1 MKNAT
6 LMRRGAGR
14 AGFTVIELLAVLAVL
29 VLLAMAAIPLFLRL
43 LDQQAREKE
52 QVALQSLAGG
62 FQRYVL
68 RTRTIPS
75 DTNFASTIGPEIGWK
90 TADAQNNSRGAARVI
105 LIDPGLHVGQ
115 YTNGSP
121 ATGGLLPYTQG
132 VTGSKAPLSPRLI
145 IISSVGAALPS
156 TIVGGI
162 PSNTTFTNIWATA
175 PNTKPSLWTWTGNP
189 DDLRIQRI
197 NMSQWFNEVS
207 FNRVGS
213 YQGRYSVDNSA
224 VAGAV
229 VPPSVPYSIWLLDST
244 MVYLWSHSGGSD
256 AITGG
261 LQATETVDS
270 SLSFVYD
277 TGTWRDRLFSTYG
290 ARQLLGYDVQAAL
303 NTFNAAPENPNAQS
317 GTTKLQVYN
326 YMVAYLTA
334 FGNWAAAGY
343 PNSGS
348 LNSAVLTA
356 QADMAQATARLI
368 KHL

>member
-1 MKNAT
+1 MKTTTSAH
-6 LMRRGAGR
+6 RGAAR
-14 AGFTVIELLAVLAVL
+14 DGFTVLELLAVLAVL
-29 VLLAMAAIPLFLRL
+29 VLLAAAAIPLLLRL
-43 LDQQAREKE
+43 LDQQTRETE
-52 QVALQSLAGG
+52 QVALRSLADG
-62 FQRYVL
+62 FQKYVF

-75 DTNFASTIGPEIGWK
+75 DTNFASTVGPEIGWK
-90 TADAQNNSRGAARVI
+90 TAEAQYNSRGATRVI
-105 LIDPGLHVGQ
+105 LIDPALHIGQ

-132 VTGSKAPLSPRLI
+132 VAGSKAPLSPRLI
-145 IISSVGAALPS
+145 IVSSLGVALPS
-156 TIVGGI
+156 TIVSGI

-189 DDLRIQRI
+189 DDLRIERI

-207 FNRVGS
+207 LNRVGS
-213 YQGRYSVDNSA
+213 SQGRYSVDNSA

-229 VPPSVPYSIWLLDST
+229 VPPSAPYSIWLLDNT

-261 LQATETVDS
+261 LQATETVDT

-277 TGTWRDRLFSTYG
+277 SGTWRDRLYSSYG
-290 ARQLLGYDVQAAL
+290 ARPLVGYDAQAAV
-303 NTFNAAPENPNAQS
+303 NTFNTAPENPDAQG

-326 YMVAYLTA
+326 YMIAYLNA
-334 FGNWAAAGY
+334 YGNWAAAGY
-343 PNSGS
+343 PSSGG
-348 LNSAVLTA
+348 LNSAVLNA
-356 QADMAQATARLI
+356 QADMASATASLI